1 MKHDAAMHNARRVV
15 GEWEI
20 DPSLNELRRGGESLR
35 IEPKAME
42 LLVLLA
48 ERTGQVIGRA
58 ELLEAI
64 WPGVVVGDE
73 TLSQAITKLR
83 KALHDNAREPAYIET
98 IPKRGYRLLAPVRLE
113 ICPGASIDGT
123 ASVQPGPPMPEPR
136 SPPDAVTLPRPG
148 QPPGRG
154 ARGALL
160 AAGIAVAAVAA
171 ATVSITALMNDR
183 PGTSDAPSA
192 VSGSSVPGVVAA
204 SVDAPIAPAIPM
216 EVPAEPPTI
225 TIVPFETLT
234 GTQEHDYLARGIAA
248 DLATD
253 LSRLTGLNVVALPR
267 PLDPKTL
274 PTGVAQYLVS
284 GTLQVD
290 RDRLR
295 INVSLSDAVSQ
306 RKLWSDRYDAP
317 AGDPLSVQKGV
328 VSRLLGLLPTKV
340 SEAAREQVAR
350 RYTRNPAAYDSFL
363 RGQAVVAARR
373 PEDNREAR
381 AMYRKAL
388 AFDPTFARAYGML
401 ALTYALDYRY
411 GFASDVPDPL
421 ARAMEL
427 AEIAHGLN
435 DDTPETWWV
444 LGFTQAQAR
453 RHDEA
458 LRSLQRA
465 LELNRSYAEAWIYIG
480 TIHVF
485 TGRAEQALPYFHSGL
500 RMHPEGRSYY
510 YNSLACAYLLLG
522 DNELALVNAR
532 EAVQRNP
539 TFLESRLFLTATL
552 VAMGDL
558 DGARWEA
565 DEIRM
570 LFPDFDPRAWFETF
584 PMTDDAYRRRLA
596 DLLRDA
602 GL

>member
-15 GEWEI
+15 GTWEI

-98 IPKRGYRLLAPVRLE
+98 IPKRGYRLV
-113 ICPGASIDGT
+113 AS
-123 ASVQPGPPMPEPR
+123 ARPEQPPEQP
-136 SPPDAVTLPRPG
+136 SGQPPG
-148 QPPGRG
+148 QPPGQRTRG
-154 ARGALL
+154 ARRAAAVAL
-160 AAGIAVAAVAA
+160 AALAVAAV
-171 ATVSITALMNDR
+171 SITAWMSDR
-183 PGTSDAPSA
+183 PDTGDAPPA
-192 VSGSSVPGVVAA
+192 ASGSSVPGVVVA
-204 SVDAPIAPAIPM
+204 SVDAPIAPAMPM

-225 TIVPFETLT
+225 TVVPFETLT
-234 GTQEHDYLARGIAA
+234 GSQEHDYLARGIAA

-284 GTLQVD
+284 GTLQSD

-295 INVSLSDAVSQ
+295 INVSLSDAVTQ
-306 RKLWSDRYDAP
+306 RQLWSDRYDAP

>member
-15 GEWEI
+15 GTWEI

-98 IPKRGYRLLAPVRLE
+98 IPKRGYRLV
-113 ICPGASIDGT
+113 AS
-123 ASVQPGPPMPEPR
+123 ARPEQPPEQP
-136 SPPDAVTLPRPG
+136 SGQPPG
-148 QPPGRG
+148 QPPGQRTRG
-154 ARGALL
+154 ARRAAAVAL
-160 AAGIAVAAVAA
+160 AALAVAAV
-171 ATVSITALMNDR
+171 SITAWMSDR
-183 PGTSDAPSA
+183 PDTGDAPPA
-192 VSGSSVPGVVAA
+192 ASGSSVPGVVVA
-204 SVDAPIAPAIPM
+204 SVDAPIAPAMPM

-225 TIVPFETLT
+225 TVVPFETLT
-234 GTQEHDYLARGIAA
+234 GSQEHDYLARGIAA

-284 GTLQVD
+284 GTLQSD

-295 INVSLSDAVSQ
+295 INVSLSDAVTQ
-306 RKLWSDRYDAP
+306 RQLWSDRYDAP

-340 SEAAREQVAR
+340 SEATREQVAR
-350 RYTRNPAAYDSFL
+350 RYTRNPAAYDAFL

-388 AFDPTFARAYGML
+388 EFDPTFARAYGML